1 MRLTSYITLLLLNV
15 FMSIS
20 SFAYQGINPTYI
32 PIFSI
37 NKQLYQL
44 IELSETSPAQAQK
57 QLNQSD
63 IIFEKLNP
71 AEQFLYFIIKSNN
84 QRANK
89 FTDNINQQIE
99 QSHKSISYLLQAKL
113 LVPLI
118 NYDQLNDLPFL
129 NLYKKLAI
137 NYAQTAQFK
146 NAYNANKNFITKYDV
161 YIKNKRDRHI
171 FELENQYETK
181 RIKEVSTLL
190 NNQTALKAL
199 EIDKSLQNDIV
210 QRRNLYIVI
219 FFMVLFLS
227 LIIRL
232 LLTNKRINELAKK
245 DMLTGAINSETL
257 FKQGATVITRCIE
270 QRQGLCLLAIKIKD
284 FKTLNDLNGD
294 YIGDE
299 VLKQFVALSIET
311 MRTRDIFARLEGA
324 TFIALLP
331 EAPVGEAKA
340 IAQHLK
346 DKISAFNFKYIGI
359 HQKLTINVS
368 IVELS
373 ESLNNVEQLI
383 NSAIKGLYEIS
394 DNDENDIQIYQ

>member
-1 MRLTSYITLLLLNV
+1 MRLTSYITLLLLNL
-15 FMSIS
+15 FMSTS
-20 SFAYQGINPTYI
+20 SVAYQDTYPTYI
-32 PIFSI
+32 PVFSI
-37 NKQLYQL
+37 NKQLYLL
-44 IELSETSPAQAQK
+44 IELSETSPVKAKK
-57 QLNQSD
+57 QLDQSD
-63 IIFEKLNP
+63 ITFKKLNP
-71 AEQFLYFIIKSNN
+71 AEQYLYFIIKANIQQTNN
-84 QRANK
+84 L
-89 FTDNINQQIE
+89 TYNINQQIE
-99 QSHKSISYLLQAKL
+99 QNRKSISYLLQAKL
-113 LVPLI
+113 LTPLI
-118 NYDQLNDLPFL
+118 NDDQLNDLPFL
-129 NLYKKLAI
+129 NVYKKLAK
-137 NYAQTAQFK
+137 NYAQTGQFK
-146 NAYNANKNFITKYDV
+146 NAYNANKNFITKYDA

-199 EIDKSLQNDIV
+199 EIDKSLQDDIV
-210 QRRNLYIVI
+210 QRRNLYIVL
-219 FFMVLFLS
+219 FFMVIFLL

-245 DMLTGAINSETL
+245 DMLTDAINNETL
-257 FKQGATVITRCIE
+257 FKQGATIITRCIE

-284 FKTLNDLNGD
+284 FKTLNELNGD

-324 TFIALLP
+324 TFVALLP

-346 DKISAFNFKYIGI
+346 DKISAFNFNYIGI

-373 ESLNNVEQLI
+373 ESLNNVEHLL

-394 DNDENDIQIYQ
+394 DNDVNDIQIYQ